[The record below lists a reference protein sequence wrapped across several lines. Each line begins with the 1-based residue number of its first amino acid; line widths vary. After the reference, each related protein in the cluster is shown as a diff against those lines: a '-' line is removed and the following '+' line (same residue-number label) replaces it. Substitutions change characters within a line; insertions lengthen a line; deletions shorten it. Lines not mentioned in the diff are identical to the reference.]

1 MSGFFNFLTFPLGL
15 PIETFW
21 SYVIMLIVGEAAYKI
36 AYYAVGKMY
45 GKSEIQGK
53 SEGSA
58 WHWIIRMFVFLVMWA
73 VLYGIISVVKF
84 FIEYPSTL
92 MIIPTIIMTGFLCK
106 EVIGLMRDI
115 KQWRNDKN
123 A

>member
-1 MSGFFNFLTFPLGL
+1 MSELFNFLTFLLGL
-15 PIETFW
+15 PIDTFW
-21 SYVIMLIVGEAAYKI
+21 SYVIMLIVGVAAYKI

-45 GKSEIQGK
+45 GNGEIQGK

-58 WHWIIRMFVFLVMWA
+58 WHWIIRILVFVVIWA
-73 VLYGIISVVKF
+73 VLYGVIAVVKF
-84 FIEYPSTL
+84 FVEYPSTL

-106 EVIGLMRDI
+106 EVVGLMRDI
-115 KQWRNDKN
+115 KQWRNDRN

>member
-1 MSGFFNFLTFPLGL
+1 MSELFNFLTFPLGL
-15 PIETFW
+15 PIEPFW
-21 SYVIMLIVGEAAYKI
+21 SYVIMLIVGVAAYKI

-45 GKSEIQGK
+45 GKGEIQGK

-58 WHWIIRMFVFLVMWA
+58 WHWIIRMLVFVVIWA
-73 VLYGIISVVKF
+73 VLYDVIAVVKF
-84 FIEYPSTL
+84 FVEYPSML

-106 EVIGLMRDI
+106 EVVGLMRDI
-115 KQWRNDKN
+115 KQWRNDRN

>member
-1 MSGFFNFLTFPLGL
+1 MSELFNFLTFPLGL

-21 SYVIMLIVGEAAYKI
+21 SYMIMLIVGEAAYEI

-45 GKSEIQGK
+45 GKGEIQGK

-58 WHWIIRMFVFLVMWA
+58 MHWLIRIPVFLAIWA
-73 VLYGIISVVKF
+73 TLYGIITVVKF

-115 KQWRNDKN
+115 KQWRNDRN

>member
-1 MSGFFNFLTFPLGL
+1 MSELFNFLTFPLSL
-15 PIETFW
+15 PIEPFW
-21 SYVIMLIVGEAAYKI
+21 SFVIMLIVGAAAYKI
-36 AYYAVGKMY
+36 AYNAVGKMY
-45 GKSEIQGK
+45 GKGEIRGK

-58 WHWIIRMFVFLVMWA
+58 WHWIIRILVFLAIWA
-73 VLYGIISVVKF
+73 TLYGIITVVKF

-106 EVIGLMRDI
+106 EVVGLMRDI
-115 KQWRNDKN
+115 KQWRNDRN